1 MFKVLYITT
10 VLLALSFNVSVANDT
25 GFDEIC
31 RIYTEAQNSSMTG
44 EQLSTYIFDN
54 VDQRVTLK
62 DARVA
67 HEIIFQLDPPKRYA
81 IFKES
86 AELSLQH
93 PWDCPAVK
101 SLMQ

>member
-1 MFKVLYITT
+1 MVKVLYTFIF
-10 VLLALSFNVSVANDT
+10 LLFLSFNAVATEET

-44 EQLSTYIFDN
+44 ELLSTYIFDN